1 MSYRILKTHPR
12 VLLSDAE
19 GIPLEWETY
28 EEARRVLERLGEG
41 GSVVYPQSA
50 HKVPNEL
57 LSMHEPSDNLKKID

>member
-28 EEARRVLERLGEG
+28 EGARRVLERLGEG
-41 GSVVYPQSA
+41 GSIVYPQRNL
-50 HKVPNEL
+50 HKVLNK
-57 LSMHEPSDNLKKID
+57 LSMPKPSDNLKKID